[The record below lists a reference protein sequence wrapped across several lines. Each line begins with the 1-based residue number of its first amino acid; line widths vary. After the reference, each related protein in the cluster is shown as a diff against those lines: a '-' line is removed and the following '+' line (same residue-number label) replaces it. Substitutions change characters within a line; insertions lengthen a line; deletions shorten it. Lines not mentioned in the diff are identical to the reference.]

1 MIAIMG
7 AALSSPAHM
16 ALAQCGLNA
25 ACPGADLTRTASIL
39 VSHADLNTVPVEP
52 DSGET
57 WSITANYRLQT
68 AGEPCDCDD
77 RDDSVSVDVA
87 WSDTSGWSATCTGC
101 GGGSAIQGVAI
112 CGVGGCASG
121 TITIDNS
128 WSYEL
133 IVDLNNNHGFV
144 CGATAM
150 NARLVDVDFET
161 TSVDD
166 GDTIDTGNCSEDV
179 AVSPTSQV
187 FSATDAGPFEC
198 GFTCPAATGTS
209 VTLTYQ

>member
-1 MIAIMG
+1 
-7 AALSSPAHM
+7 
-16 ALAQCGLNA
+16 
-25 ACPGADLTRTASIL
+25 
-39 VSHADLNTVPVEP
+39 VPVEP

-57 WSITANYRLQT
+57 WSITANYRLVT
-68 AGEPCDCDD
+68 LGTSCDCDD
-77 RDDSVSVDVA
+77 RTDSVTVDVE
-87 WSDTSGWSATCTGC
+87 WSDTTGWSASCTGC

-133 IVDLNNNHGFV
+133 IVDLYTNHAFS
-144 CGATAM
+144 CGAGVQ
-150 NARLVDVDFET
+150 NAALVDVDFET

-166 GDTIDTGNCSEDV
+166 GDTIDTSSCEED
-179 AVSPTSQV
+179 ASVSPTSQI

-198 GFTCPAATGTS
+198 GFSCPAATGTS